1 MSSGTFRR
9 LSIAVFV
16 LALLALPLAHARP
29 AAAQTS
35 TISLEQELVDRFAP
49 VVMIKKQ
56 TVECSADGEQF
67 RPVAVDVI
75 FGTDDVRLMHNE
87 GGRAVEV
94 KRNIQASDLY
104 GLDDTYYIDLP
115 FDPRNPGCDYE
126 KWGKKRMAELG
137 IEPSLY
143 ARVATEEGQ
152 HGIVVQYWY
161 YWVYN
166 LFNDVHESDWEG
178 IQLNFDAES
187 VDDILKNNLLPSEI
201 AFAQHAGGEQ
211 ATWDA
216 SKVETQGT
224 HVVSH
229 PSSGSHADYYG
240 SAVWLGWGENGS
252 GFGCDRSEAPEE
264 ELPVQIILMPNEI
277 TGPSDPFAW
286 LAFAG
291 NWGELEVPS
300 LFSGPKGPN
309 AHPRWD
315 HPITWSQDIRQNSL
329 AVPEH
334 PTIGPGIS
342 EVFCGAAEFG
352 SKLVILFGL
361 DSRDITFLIIGFG
374 IFLLAFSLLVWRYS
388 VKAVWLYVRHGYYFI
403 TIGVLAV
410 PIAILTRPVEVRLQ
424 SELVTHLTTRL
435 PDSRFW
441 RVTYEFL
448 LRSMVAGVQELLMAA
463 IIGPFVIY
471 GTYQIARL
479 RRNDAS
485 ATWVQG
491 AQYLPRVFG
500 SRMLVG
506 FLVRTIMLTIV
517 LAPVAIYKGAQWFFG
532 PQAVVVD
539 KTSVVESIH
548 TSTARMSRGHWLRAA
563 AMVVAFHALVGL
575 PAPLIGTAA
584 LILAGVKLEHAQ
596 LLSGVLYCMLFPI
609 ATIAATLFYLDRMIA
624 PGEFAPYVPPDGE
637 QPTGAPNLLS
647 S

>member
-1 MSSGTFRR
+1 
-9 LSIAVFV
+9 
-16 LALLALPLAHARP
+16 
-29 AAAQTS
+29 
-35 TISLEQELVDRFAP
+35 
-49 VVMIKKQ
+49 
-56 TVECSADGEQF
+56 
-67 RPVAVDVI
+67 
-75 FGTDDVRLMHNE
+75 
-87 GGRAVEV
+87 
-94 KRNIQASDLY
+94 
-104 GLDDTYYIDLP
+104 
-115 FDPRNPGCDYE
+115 
-126 KWGKKRMAELG
+126 
-137 IEPSLY
+137 
-143 ARVATEEGQ
+143 
-152 HGIVVQYWY
+152 
-161 YWVYN
+161 
-166 LFNDVHESDWEG
+166 
-178 IQLNFDAES
+178 
-187 VDDILKNNLLPSEI
+187 
-201 AFAQHAGGEQ
+201 
-211 ATWDA
+211 
-216 SKVETQGT
+216 
-224 HVVSH
+224 
-229 PSSGSHADYYG
+229 
-240 SAVWLGWGENGS
+240 
-252 GFGCDRSEAPEE
+252 
-264 ELPVQIILMPNEI
+264 MPNEI
-277 TGPSDPFAW
+277 SGPSDPFAW
-286 LAFAG
+286 LTFAG

-315 HPITWSQDIRQNSL
+315 HPITWSQGIRQNSL

-342 EVFCGAAEFG
+342 EVFCGTAEFG

-388 VKAVWLYVRHGYYFI
+388 VKAVWLYFRHGYYFI

-410 PIAILTRPVEVRLQ
+410 PIAILTRPIEDRLQ
-424 SELVTHLTTRL
+424 SELVTHVTTRL

-485 ATWVQG
+485 VTWVQG
-491 AQYLPRVFG
+491 AHYLPRVFG

-506 FLVRTIMLTIV
+506 FLVRAIMLTIV
-517 LAPVAIYKGAQWFFG
+517 LTPIAIYKWVQWFFG

-539 KTSVVESIH
+539 KTTVVDSIH
-548 TSTARMSRGHWLRAA
+548 ASTARMSRGHWLRAA

-584 LILAGVKLEHAQ
+584 LILGGVELEHAQ

-624 PGEFAPYVPPDGE
+624 PGEFAPYAPPEDG
-637 QPTGAPNLLS
+637 QPQSALGSAGD
-647 S
+647 